1 MIVFVVSQAS
11 DENVHP
17 EYVFINEFEAKPQT
31 SLLLG
36 TSGIRA
42 ATALPI

>member
-1 MIVFVVSQAS
+1 MKTYLRVRFHQQVLPNS
-11 DENVHP
+11 
-17 EYVFINEFEAKPQT
+17 KT